1 MKTLDVKK
9 IISEALNIKEIKINE
24 NSSFKNIPEWDSLGH
39 LSILSSL
46 DKKTKGKTS
55 KIKELS
61 EAMEFKKI
69 NKILLKNKI
78 IKV

>member
-1 MKTLDVKK
+1 MKTSDLKK
-9 IISEALNIKEIKINE
+9 LISVALNVNEKKINE

-55 KIKELS
+55 KMKELS
-61 EAMEFKKI
+61 ETMEFKKI

-78 IKV
+78 IKN

>member
-1 MKTLDVKK
+1 MKTLDLKK

-46 DKKTKGKTS
+46 DKKTIGKTS

-61 EAMEFKKI
+61 EAREFKKI

>member
-1 MKTLDVKK
+1 
-9 IISEALNIKEIKINE
+9 
-24 NSSFKNIPEWDSLGH
+24 
-39 LSILSSL
+39 L

>member
-1 MKTLDVKK
+1 MKTSDLKK
-9 IISEALNIKEIKINE
+9 LISVALNVNEKKINE
-24 NSSFKNIPEWDSLGH
+24 NSSFKNTPEWDSLGH

-55 KIKELS
+55 KFKELS

-78 IKV
+78 IKN

>member
-1 MKTLDVKK
+1 MKTLDLKK

>member
-1 MKTLDVKK
+1 MKTLDLKK

-69 NKILLKNKI
+69 NKILLKNNI